1 MLERPRKVFQRR
13 LSLATT
19 TLMAAM
25 TAVVAEVLLPV
36 VFQEEKRRQRPPR
49 DERSLVALW
58 LFCNGDS

>member
-13 LSLATT
+13 LSLET
-19 TLMAAM
+19 TLIAAM

-36 VFQEEKRRQRPPR
+36 VFQEEKRRQQPPR
-49 DERSLVALW
+49 DERGLVVLW

>member
-1 MLERPRKVFQRR
+1 MLERLRIVFQRR
-13 LSLATT
+13 LSLET
-19 TLMAAM
+19 TLIVAM
-25 TAVVAEVLLPV
+25 MAVVAEVLSPV